1 MPRCDTGC
9 GEKLYL
15 QSRSL
20 RRHSREVGI
29 QFVVHAK
36 RTYMTL
42 RIRHAS
48 GFPLRENDAIG
59 GISDLT
65 NQANCF
71 KNRKSPSKNKRKSP
85 MP

>member
-1 MPRCDTGC
+1 MPRWDKGC

-15 QSRSL
+15 PTFSF
-20 RRHSREVGI
+20 RRHSREAGI
-29 QFVVHAK
+29 QLVIRAK
-36 RTYMTL
+36 RKYLTL

-59 GISDLT
+59 DNGDLT